1 MRLIMNIDS
10 RNGVHTM
17 AKRNPVEKKIQRKC
31 YVVGLIAFV
40 SALFLAY
47 FLLENIK
54 KNEQA
59 AVTYTAQDTVRR
71 IQSQLDEY
79 VTCSNVLE
87 NVILA
92 GYELN
97 EEGFSTLASMLPNE
111 DGVVKAFEL
120 APKGVVAEI
129 YPMEENAEAIGLDLL
144 TAHERAVDAKLAKE
158 SMEYTIAGPFELR
171 QGGTGALLLNPVY
184 QMNTTEQQEFWGFIV
199 LVIDWDK
206 FVAKMGLDRLS
217 EADYCYRIWKEDSVT
232 GEPNVLV
239 QCPHTFPKDR
249 LTVDCTLPNDR
260 WYFDIIPSDGWIP
273 ISYWISDVV
282 ICYVLSLLIV
292 VLFYL
297 LFMKRYHEQQYAEK
311 LQLSAAEAQEASEA
325 KTRFLFNMSHDIRT
339 PMNAIMGFTELL
351 NRNLDDQEKARGYL
365 RKIQNASS
373 LLLTI
378 INQVLEMARIESG
391 TVTLKLE
398 ATDLS
403 ALFHSVNTVFEADI
417 QKKNIQYSE
426 DAHVPHKFAYCDK
439 TKLEEIY
446 LNIVSNAIK
455 YTPDGHAIRVEIHEL
470 PSEDKK
476 KACYRFTCEDS
487 GIGMS
492 ADYLPHIF
500 DEFSRE
506 HTTTENKVV
515 GTGLG
520 LPIVKSLIEQMGG
533 TIQVESTQGVG
544 TKFTVDLTLTLASR
558 EEVYSSPEALAEAE
572 HAKLRGRRILLAE
585 DNELNAEIAIELL
598 GEKGLL
604 IERAA
609 DGEECCTMLA
619 QAPEGYYDLVLM
631 DIQMPRMNGYEAAA
645 KIRGMADVKKA
656 GIPIIAMTANA
667 FAEDRQAALDAG
679 MNAHVA
685 KPIDMAVLLPTLLR
699 WL

>member
-1 MRLIMNIDS
+1 
-10 RNGVHTM
+10 M

-59 AVTYTAQDTVRR
+59 AVTYTAQNTVRR

-144 TAHERAVDAKLAKE
+144 TAHERAADANLAKE

-171 QGGTGALLLNPVY
+171 QGGTGALLFNPVY

-282 ICYVLSLLIV
+282 ICYVLSLLIA

-297 LFMKRYHEQQYAEK
+297 LSMKRYHEQQYAEK

-325 KTRFLFNMSHDIRT
+325 KTRFLFNMSHDIWT

-351 NRNLDDQEKARGYL
+351 NRNLDDPEKARGYL

-391 TVTLKLE
+391 TATLKLE

-417 QKKNIQYSE
+417 QKKNIQYFE

-500 DEFSRE
+500 EEFSRE

-544 TKFTVDLTLTLASR
+544 TKFTVDLALTLASR
-558 EEVYSSPEALAEAE
+558 EEVYSSPEASAEAE

-585 DNELNAEIAIELL
+585 DNELNAEIAIALL
-598 GEKGLL
+598 GEEGLL

-619 QAPEGYYDLVLM
+619 QAPEGYYDLILM

-645 KIRGMADVKKA
+645 KIRGMADAKKA

-667 FAEDRQAALDAG
+667 FAEDRQAALDTG

-699 WL
+699 CL

>member
-1 MRLIMNIDS
+1 M
-10 RNGVHTM
+10 V
-17 AKRNPVEKKIQRKC
+17 KRNLVEKKIQRKC

-47 FLLENIK
+47 FLLGNIK

-59 AVTYTAQDTVRR
+59 AATYTAQNTVRR
-71 IQSQLDEY
+71 IRSQMDEY
-79 VTCSNVLE
+79 VICSNILE

-92 GYELN
+92 GYELD
-97 EEGFSTLASMLPNE
+97 EDGFSTLASMLPNE

-129 YPMEENAEAIGLDLL
+129 YPMRENTEAIGLDLL
-144 TAHERAVDAKLAKE
+144 ADHERAAEARLAKE
-158 SMEYTIAGPFELR
+158 STEYTIAGPFKLK
-171 QGGTGALLLNPVY
+171 QGGTGALLFNPVY
-184 QMNTTEQQEFWGFIV
+184 QMNAAGQQEFWGFIV

-206 FVAKMGLDRLS
+206 FVENMGLDRLS
-217 EADYCYRIWKEDSVT
+217 DADYCYTIWTEDQRT
-232 GEPNVLV
+232 GEANVLV
-239 QCPHTFPKDR
+239 QCPHTLPKDR
-249 LTVDCTLPNDR
+249 LTVSYTLPNDS
-260 WYFDIIPSDGWIP
+260 WHFDIIPSDGWIP
-273 ISYWISDVV
+273 TSYWMYDVV
-282 ICYVLSLLIV
+282 ICYVLSLLISA
-292 VLFYL
+292 LFYL
-297 LFMKRYHEQQYAEK
+297 FFTKRYHEQQYAEK
-311 LQLSAAEAQEASEA
+311 LQLSAAEAQEASAA

-365 RKIQNASS
+365 QKIQNASS

-391 TVTLKLE
+391 SATLKLE

-455 YTPDGHAIRVEIHEL
+455 YTPDGHTIRVEIHEL
-470 PSEDKK
+470 PSEDEK
-476 KACYRFTCEDS
+476 KACYRFVCEDT

-544 TKFTVDLTLTLASR
+544 TKFTVDLALTLAAR
-558 EEVYSSPEALAEAE
+558 EEVYPSAETLTEAGREIL
-572 HAKLRGRRILLAE
+572 KGRRILLAE
-585 DNELNAEIAIELL
+585 DNELNAEIAMELL
-598 GEKGLL
+598 GEEGLL
-604 IERAA
+604 VEHAE
-609 DGEECCTMLA
+609 DGEKCCTMLA

-631 DIQMPRMNGYEAAA
+631 DIQMPVMNGYEAAA
-645 KIRGMADVKKA
+645 KIRGMADAKKA

-685 KPIDMAVLLPTLLR
+685 KPIDMTVLMPTLLR
-699 WL
+699 YL

>member
-1 MRLIMNIDS
+1 
-10 RNGVHTM
+10 M

-31 YVVGLIAFV
+31 YVVGLIAFM

-71 IQSQLDEY
+71 IRSQLDEY

-111 DGVVKAFEL
+111 DGVVKVFEL

-184 QMNTTEQQEFWGFIV
+184 QMNTAEQREFWGFIV

-282 ICYVLSLLIV
+282 ICYVLSLLIA

-391 TVTLKLE
+391 TMTLKLE

-609 DGEECCTMLA
+609 DGAECYAMLA
-619 QAPEGYYDLVLM
+619 QAPEGYYDLILM
-631 DIQMPRMNGYEAAA
+631 DIQMPGMNGYETAA
-645 KIRGMADVKKA
+645 KIRGMADAKKA

>member
-1 MRLIMNIDS
+1 M
-10 RNGVHTM
+10 V
-17 AKRNPVEKKIQRKC
+17 KRNPVEKKIQRKC
-31 YVVGLIAFV
+31 CVVGLIAFV

-47 FLLENIK
+47 FLLENIR

-59 AVTYTAQDTVRR
+59 AATYTAQNTVRR
-71 IQSQLDEY
+71 IQAQLDEY

-97 EEGFSTLASMLPNE
+97 EEGFSALASMLPNE

-144 TAHERAVDAKLAKE
+144 TAHERAADAKLAKE

-171 QGGTGALLLNPVY
+171 QGGTGALLFNPVY
-184 QMNTTEQQEFWGFIV
+184 QMNAAEQREFWGFIV

-232 GEPNVLV
+232 GEPNELV

-260 WYFDIIPSDGWIP
+260 WYFDIIPSGGWIP
-273 ISYWISDVV
+273 IYYWISDVV
-282 ICYVLSLLIV
+282 ICYVLSLLMAA
-292 VLFYL
+292 LFYL
-297 LFMKRYHEQQYAEK
+297 VFMKRYHEQQYAEK
-311 LQLSAAEAQEASEA
+311 LQLSAVEAQEASEA

-544 TKFTVDLTLTLASR
+544 TKFTVDLTLTLAPR

-585 DNELNAEIAIELL
+585 DNDLNAEIAIALL
-598 GEKGLL
+598 GEEGLL

-619 QAPEGYYDLVLM
+619 QAPEGYYDLILM

>member
-1 MRLIMNIDS
+1 M
-10 RNGVHTM
+10 V
-17 AKRNPVEKKIQRKC
+17 KRNPVEKKIQRKC
-31 YVVGLIAFV
+31 CVVGLIAFV

-47 FLLENIK
+47 FLLENIR

-59 AVTYTAQDTVRR
+59 AATYTAQNTVRR
-71 IQSQLDEY
+71 IQAQLDEY

-97 EEGFSTLASMLPNE
+97 EEGFSALASMLPNE

-144 TAHERAVDAKLAKE
+144 TAHERAADAKLAKE

-171 QGGTGALLLNPVY
+171 QGGTGALLFNPVY
-184 QMNTTEQQEFWGFIV
+184 QMNAAEQREFWGFIV

-232 GEPNVLV
+232 GEPNELV

-260 WYFDIIPSDGWIP
+260 WYFDIIPSGGWIP
-273 ISYWISDVV
+273 IYYWISDVV
-282 ICYVLSLLIV
+282 ICYVLSLLIAA
-292 VLFYL
+292 LFYL
-297 LFMKRYHEQQYAEK
+297 VFMKRYHEQQYAEK
-311 LQLSAAEAQEASEA
+311 LQLSAVEAQEASEA

-544 TKFTVDLTLTLASR
+544 TKFTVDLTLTLAPR

-585 DNELNAEIAIELL
+585 DNDLNAEIAIALL
-598 GEKGLL
+598 GEEGLL

-619 QAPEGYYDLVLM
+619 QAPEGYYDLILM

>member
-1 MRLIMNIDS
+1 
-10 RNGVHTM
+10 M
-17 AKRNPVEKKIQRKC
+17 AKRNPVEKKIRRKC

-120 APKGVVAEI
+120 APKGVVTEI

-184 QMNTTEQQEFWGFIV
+184 QMNTAEQREFWGFIV

-282 ICYVLSLLIV
+282 ICYVLSLLIA

-585 DNELNAEIAIELL
+585 DNDLNAEIAIELL

-645 KIRGMADVKKA
+645 KIRGMADAKKA

-667 FAEDRQAALDAG
+667 FAEDRQAALDTG

-699 WL
+699 CL

>member
-1 MRLIMNIDS
+1 M
-10 RNGVHTM
+10 V
-17 AKRNPVEKKIQRKC
+17 KRNPVEKKIQKKC

-47 FLLENIK
+47 FLLGNIK

-59 AVTYTAQDTVRR
+59 AATYTAQNTVRR
-71 IQSQLDEY
+71 IRSQLDEY
-79 VTCSNVLE
+79 VICSNILE

-92 GYELN
+92 GYELD
-97 EEGFSTLASMLPNE
+97 EDGFSTLASMLPNE
-111 DGVVKAFEL
+111 KGVVKAFEL

-129 YPMEENAEAIGLDLL
+129 YPMKENTEAIGLDLL
-144 TAHERAVDAKLAKE
+144 TDHERAADAKMAKD
-158 SMEYTIAGPFELR
+158 SKEYTLAGPFELK
-171 QGGTGALLLNPVY
+171 QGGKGALLFNPVY
-184 QMNTTEQQEFWGFIV
+184 QMNAAGQQEFWGFVV

-217 EADYCYRIWKEDSVT
+217 EADYCYRIWKEDGVT

-239 QCPHTFPKDR
+239 QCPHPLPKDR
-249 LTVDCTLPNDR
+249 LTVSYTLPNDS
-260 WYFDIIPSDGWIP
+260 WHFDIIPSNGWIP
-273 ISYWISDVV
+273 MSYWIYDVV
-282 ICYVLSLLIV
+282 ICYVLSLLISA
-292 VLFYL
+292 LFYL
-297 LFMKRYHEQQYAEK
+297 FFVKRYHEQQYAEK
-311 LQLSAAEAQEASEA
+311 LQLSAAEAQEASAA

-365 RKIQNASS
+365 QKIQNASS

-391 TVTLKLE
+391 SATLKLE

-470 PSEDKK
+470 PSEDEK
-476 KACYRFTCEDS
+476 KACYRFTCEDT

-492 ADYLPHIF
+492 VEYLPHIF

-533 TIQVESTQGVG
+533 TIRVESTQGVG
-544 TKFTVDLTLTLASR
+544 TKFTVDLALTLAAR
-558 EEVYSSPEALAEAE
+558 EEEYPAAETLAEAGRE
-572 HAKLRGRRILLAE
+572 ILKGRRILLAE
-585 DNELNAEIAIELL
+585 DNELNAEIAMELL
-598 GEKGLL
+598 GEEGLL
-604 IERAA
+604 VEHAE
-609 DGEECCTMLA
+609 DGEKCCTMLA

-631 DIQMPRMNGYEAAA
+631 DIQMPVMNGYEAAA
-645 KIRGMADVKKA
+645 KIRGMADAKKA

-667 FAEDRQAALDAG
+667 FAEDRQTALDAG

-685 KPIDMAVLLPTLLR
+685 KPIDMTVLMPTILR
-699 WL
+699 YL

>member
-1 MRLIMNIDS
+1 
-10 RNGVHTM
+10 M

-59 AVTYTAQDTVRR
+59 AVTYTAQNTVRR

-282 ICYVLSLLIV
+282 ICYVLSLLIA

-311 LQLSAAEAQEASEA
+311 LQLSAAESQEASEA

-585 DNELNAEIAIELL
+585 DNDLNAEIAIELL

-619 QAPEGYYDLVLM
+619 QAPEGYYDLILM

-645 KIRGMADVKKA
+645 KIRGMADAKKA

-667 FAEDRQAALDAG
+667 FAEDRQAALDTG

-699 WL
+699 CL

>member
-1 MRLIMNIDS
+1 
-10 RNGVHTM
+10 
-17 AKRNPVEKKIQRKC
+17 
-31 YVVGLIAFV
+31 
-40 SALFLAY
+40 
-47 FLLENIK
+47 
-54 KNEQA
+54 
-59 AVTYTAQDTVRR
+59 
-71 IQSQLDEY
+71 
-79 VTCSNVLE
+79 
-87 NVILA
+87 
-92 GYELN
+92 
-97 EEGFSTLASMLPNE
+97 
-111 DGVVKAFEL
+111 
-120 APKGVVAEI
+120 
-129 YPMEENAEAIGLDLL
+129 MEENAEAIGLDLL

-171 QGGTGALLLNPVY
+171 QGGIGALLFNPVY
-184 QMNTTEQQEFWGFIV
+184 QMNTAEQREFWGFIV
-199 LVIDWDK
+199 LDIDWDK

-239 QCPHTFPKDR
+239 QCPHSFPKDR
-249 LTVDCTLPNDR
+249 LTVDCTLPNDS

-282 ICYVLSLLIV
+282 ICYVLSLLIAA
-292 VLFYL
+292 LFYL
-297 LFMKRYHEQQYAEK
+297 FFMKRYHEQQYAEK

-398 ATDLS
+398 AADLS

-492 ADYLPHIF
+492 VDYLPHIF

-558 EEVYSSPEALAEAE
+558 EEVYSSPETSAEAE

-598 GEKGLL
+598 GEEGLL

-619 QAPEGYYDLVLM
+619 QAPEGYYDLILM
-631 DIQMPRMNGYEAAA
+631 DIQMPGMNGYEAAA

>member
-1 MRLIMNIDS
+1 M
-10 RNGVHTM
+10 V
-17 AKRNPVEKKIQRKC
+17 KRNPVEKKIQRKC
-31 YVVGLIAFV
+31 CVVGLIAFV

-47 FLLENIK
+47 FLLENIR

-59 AVTYTAQDTVRR
+59 AATYTAQNTVRR
-71 IQSQLDEY
+71 IQAQLDEY

-97 EEGFSTLASMLPNE
+97 EEGFSALASMLPNE

-144 TAHERAVDAKLAKE
+144 TAHERAADAKLAKE

-171 QGGTGALLLNPVY
+171 QGGTGALLFNPVY
-184 QMNTTEQQEFWGFIV
+184 QMNAAEQREFWGFIV

-232 GEPNVLV
+232 GEPNELV
-239 QCPHTFPKDR
+239 QCPHTFPKDQ
-249 LTVDCTLPNDR
+249 LTVECTLPNDR
-260 WYFDIIPSDGWIP
+260 WYFDIIPSGGWIP

-282 ICYVLSLLIV
+282 ICYVLSLLIAA
-292 VLFYL
+292 LFYL
-297 LFMKRYHEQQYAEK
+297 FFMKRYHEQQYAEK
-311 LQLSAAEAQEASEA
+311 LQLSAVEAQEASEA

-351 NRNLDDQEKARGYL
+351 NLNLDDQEKARGYL

-417 QKKNIQYSE
+417 QKKNIQYSK

-544 TKFTVDLTLTLASR
+544 TKFTVDLTLMLAPR

-585 DNELNAEIAIELL
+585 DNDLNAEIAIALL
-598 GEKGLL
+598 GEEGLL

-619 QAPEGYYDLVLM
+619 QAPEGYYDLILM

>member
-1 MRLIMNIDS
+1 
-10 RNGVHTM
+10 M

-59 AVTYTAQDTVRR
+59 AATYTAQNTVRR

-97 EEGFSTLASMLPNE
+97 EEGFSALASMLPNE
-111 DGVVKAFEL
+111 EGVVKAFEL

-282 ICYVLSLLIV
+282 ICYVLSLLIA

-403 ALFHSVNTVFEADI
+403 TLFHSVNTVFEADI

-585 DNELNAEIAIELL
+585 DNDLNAEIAIELL

>member
-1 MRLIMNIDS
+1 
-10 RNGVHTM
+10 M
-17 AKRNPVEKKIQRKC
+17 AKRNPVEKKIRRKC

-282 ICYVLSLLIV
+282 ICYVLSLLIA

-585 DNELNAEIAIELL
+585 DNDLNAEIAIELL

-619 QAPEGYYDLVLM
+619 QAPEGYYDLILM

-699 WL
+699 CL

>member
-47 FLLENIK
+47 FLLENIR

-59 AVTYTAQDTVRR
+59 AATYTAQNTVRR

-144 TAHERAVDAKLAKE
+144 TAHERAVDAKLAKD

-171 QGGTGALLLNPVY
+171 QGGTGALLFNPVY
-184 QMNTTEQQEFWGFIV
+184 QMNTMEQQEFWGFIV

-260 WYFDIIPSDGWIP
+260 WYFDIIPSNGWIP

-282 ICYVLSLLIV
+282 ICYALSLLIA

-351 NRNLDDQEKARGYL
+351 NRNLDDHEKARGYL
-365 RKIQNASS
+365 RKIQNASN

-398 ATDLS
+398 AADLS

-558 EEVYSSPEALAEAE
+558 EEVYSSPEASAEAE

-609 DGEECCTMLA
+609 DGEECCTMLS
-619 QAPEGYYDLVLM
+619 QAPEGYYDLILM

-645 KIRGMADVKKA
+645 KIRGMADAKKA

-685 KPIDMAVLLPTLLR
+685 KPIDMAVLLPTLLHC
-699 WL
+699 L

>member
-1 MRLIMNIDS
+1 M
-10 RNGVHTM
+10 V
-17 AKRNPVEKKIQRKC
+17 KRNPVEKKIQRKC
-31 YVVGLIAFV
+31 CVVGLIAFV

-47 FLLENIK
+47 FLLDNIR

-59 AVTYTAQDTVRR
+59 AATYTAQNTVRR
-71 IQSQLDEY
+71 IQAQLDEY

-97 EEGFSTLASMLPNE
+97 EEGFSALASMLPNE

-144 TAHERAVDAKLAKE
+144 TAHERAADAKLAKE

-171 QGGTGALLLNPVY
+171 QGGTGALLFNPVY
-184 QMNTTEQQEFWGFIV
+184 QMNAAEQREFWGFIV

-206 FVAKMGLDRLS
+206 FVVKMGLDRLS

-232 GEPNVLV
+232 GEPNELV

-260 WYFDIIPSDGWIP
+260 WYFDIIPSGGWIP

-282 ICYVLSLLIV
+282 ICYVLSLLIAA
-292 VLFYL
+292 LFYL
-297 LFMKRYHEQQYAEK
+297 FFMKRYHEQQYAEK
-311 LQLSAAEAQEASEA
+311 LQLSAVEAQEASEA

-544 TKFTVDLTLTLASR
+544 TKFTVDLTLMLAPR

-585 DNELNAEIAIELL
+585 DNDLNAEIAIALL
-598 GEKGLL
+598 GEEGLL

-619 QAPEGYYDLVLM
+619 QAPEGYYDLILM

>member
-1 MRLIMNIDS
+1 
-10 RNGVHTM
+10 M

-47 FLLENIK
+47 FLLENIR

-59 AVTYTAQDTVRR
+59 AATYTAQNTVRR

-144 TAHERAVDAKLAKE
+144 TAHERAVDAKLAKD

-171 QGGTGALLLNPVY
+171 QGGTGALLFNPVY
-184 QMNTTEQQEFWGFIV
+184 QMNTMEQQEFWGFIV

-260 WYFDIIPSDGWIP
+260 WYFDIIPSNGWIP

-282 ICYVLSLLIV
+282 ICYALSLLIA

-339 PMNAIMGFTELL
+339 PMNAIMGLTELL
-351 NRNLDDQEKARGYL
+351 NRNLDDHEKARGYL
-365 RKIQNASS
+365 RKIQNASN

-398 ATDLS
+398 AADLS

-572 HAKLRGRRILLAE
+572 HAKLIGRRILLAE
-585 DNELNAEIAIELL
+585 DNDLNAEIAIELL

-619 QAPEGYYDLVLM
+619 QAPEGYYDLILM

>member
-1 MRLIMNIDS
+1 
-10 RNGVHTM
+10 M

-31 YVVGLIAFV
+31 YVVGLITFV

-47 FLLENIK
+47 FLLENIR

-59 AVTYTAQDTVRR
+59 AATYTAQNTVRR

-144 TAHERAVDAKLAKE
+144 MAHERAADAKLAKE

-171 QGGTGALLLNPVY
+171 QGGAGALLFNPVY
-184 QMNTTEQQEFWGFIV
+184 QMNTAEQREFWGFIV

-217 EADYCYRIWKEDSVT
+217 EADYCYRIWTEDSVT

-239 QCPHTFPKDR
+239 QCPPTLPKDR

-282 ICYVLSLLIV
+282 ICYVLSLLIAA
-292 VLFYL
+292 LFYL
-297 LFMKRYHEQQYAEK
+297 FFMKRYHEQQYAEK

-403 ALFHSVNTVFEADI
+403 ELFHSVNTVFEADI

-544 TKFTVDLTLTLASR
+544 TKFTVDLTLTLAPR
-558 EEVYSSPEALAEAE
+558 EEVYSSPEASAEAE

-585 DNELNAEIAIELL
+585 DNDLNAEIAIALL

-699 WL
+699 CL

>member
-1 MRLIMNIDS
+1 M
-10 RNGVHTM
+10 V
-17 AKRNPVEKKIQRKC
+17 KRNPVEKKIQRKC

-54 KNEQA
+54 KNEQNA
-59 AVTYTAQDTVRR
+59 ATYTAQNTVRR
-71 IQSQLDEY
+71 IRSQMDQY

-92 GYELN
+92 GYELD
-97 EEGFSTLASMLPNE
+97 EDGFSALASMLPNK

-129 YPMEENAEAIGLDLL
+129 YPMKENAEAIGLDLL
-144 TAHERAVDAKLAKE
+144 TEHERAADAKLAKD
-158 SMEYTIAGPFELR
+158 SKEYTLAGPFTLK
-171 QGGTGALLLNPVY
+171 QGGTGALLFNPVY
-184 QMNTTEQQEFWGFIV
+184 QVNTAGQQTFWGFIV

-206 FVAKMGLDRLS
+206 FVANMGLDRLS
-217 EADYCYRIWKEDSVT
+217 DADYCYTIWTEDQQT

-239 QCPHTFPKDR
+239 QCPHTLPKDR
-249 LTVDCTLPNDR
+249 LTVSYTLPNDS
-260 WYFDIIPSDGWIP
+260 WHFDIIPSDGWIP
-273 ISYWISDVV
+273 MSYWIYDVV
-282 ICYVLSLLIV
+282 ICYILSLLISA
-292 VLFYL
+292 LFYL
-297 LFMKRYHEQQYAEK
+297 FFMKRYHEQQYAEK
-311 LQLSAAEAQEASEA
+311 LQLSAAQAQEASEA

-365 RKIQNASS
+365 QKIQNASS

-391 TVTLKLE
+391 SATLKLE

-417 QKKNIQYSE
+417 QKKKIQYSE

-470 PSEDKK
+470 PSEDEK
-476 KACYRFTCEDS
+476 KACYRFVCEDT

-533 TIQVESTQGVG
+533 TIRVESTQGVG
-544 TKFTVDLTLTLASR
+544 TKFTVDLTLTLATR
-558 EEVYSSPEALAEAE
+558 EEVYPSAETLAEAGHE
-572 HAKLRGRRILLAE
+572 ILKGRRILLAE
-585 DNELNAEIAIELL
+585 DNELNAEIAMELL
-598 GEKGLL
+598 GEEGLL
-604 IERAA
+604 IEHAE
-609 DGEECCTMLA
+609 DGEKCCEMLA

-631 DIQMPRMNGYEAAA
+631 DIQMPVMNGYEAAA
-645 KIRGMADVKKA
+645 KIRGMADAKKA

-667 FAEDRQAALDAG
+667 FAEDRQTALDAG

-685 KPIDMAVLLPTLLR
+685 KPIDMTVLMPTLLR
-699 WL
+699 YL

>member
-1 MRLIMNIDS
+1 
-10 RNGVHTM
+10 M

-59 AVTYTAQDTVRR
+59 AVTYTAQNTVRR

-144 TAHERAVDAKLAKE
+144 TAHERAADAKVAKE

-184 QMNTTEQQEFWGFIV
+184 QMNTAEQREFWGFIV

-273 ISYWISDVV
+273 ISYWISDVM
-282 ICYVLSLLIV
+282 ICYVLSLLIA

-558 EEVYSSPEALAEAE
+558 EEVYSSPEASAEAE

-585 DNELNAEIAIELL
+585 DNDLNAEIAIELL

-619 QAPEGYYDLVLM
+619 QAPEGYYDLILM

>member
-1 MRLIMNIDS
+1 
-10 RNGVHTM
+10 M

-54 KNEQA
+54 KNEQSA
-59 AVTYTAQDTVRR
+59 ATYTAQNTVRR

-144 TAHERAVDAKLAKE
+144 TAHERAADAKLAKE

-171 QGGTGALLLNPVY
+171 QGGTGALLFNPVY
-184 QMNTTEQQEFWGFIV
+184 QMNTAEQREFWGFIV

-282 ICYVLSLLIV
+282 ICYVLSLLIAA
-292 VLFYL
+292 LFYL
-297 LFMKRYHEQQYAEK
+297 FFMKRYHEQQYAEK

-403 ALFHSVNTVFEADI
+403 TLFHSVNTVFEADI

-544 TKFTVDLTLTLASR
+544 TKFTVDLTLTFAPR
-558 EEVYSSPEALAEAE
+558 EEVYSSPEASAEAE

-585 DNELNAEIAIELL
+585 DNDLNAEIAIELL
-598 GEKGLL
+598 GEKGFL

-619 QAPEGYYDLVLM
+619 QAPEGYYDLILM
-631 DIQMPRMNGYEAAA
+631 DIQMPGMNGYEAAA
-645 KIRGMADVKKA
+645 KIRGMADAKKA

-667 FAEDRQAALDAG
+667 FTEDRQAALDAG

>member
-1 MRLIMNIDS
+1 
-10 RNGVHTM
+10 M

-47 FLLENIK
+47 FLLGNIK

-59 AVTYTAQDTVRR
+59 AATYTAQNTVRR
-71 IQSQLDEY
+71 IRSQLDEY
-79 VTCSNVLE
+79 VICSNILE

-92 GYELN
+92 GYELD
-97 EEGFSTLASMLPNE
+97 EDGFSTLASMLPNE
-111 DGVVKAFEL
+111 KGVVKAFEL

-129 YPMEENAEAIGLDLL
+129 YPMKENTEAIGLDLL
-144 TAHERAVDAKLAKE
+144 TDHERAADAKMAKD
-158 SMEYTIAGPFELR
+158 SKEYTLAGPFELK
-171 QGGTGALLLNPVY
+171 QGGKGALLFNPVY
-184 QMNTTEQQEFWGFIV
+184 QMNAAGQQEFWGFVV

-217 EADYCYRIWKEDSVT
+217 EADYCYRIWKEDGVT

-239 QCPHTFPKDR
+239 QCPHPLPKDR
-249 LTVDCTLPNDR
+249 LTVSYTLPNDS
-260 WYFDIIPSDGWIP
+260 WHFDIIPSNGWIP
-273 ISYWISDVV
+273 MSYWIYDVV
-282 ICYVLSLLIV
+282 ICYVLSLLISA
-292 VLFYL
+292 LFYL
-297 LFMKRYHEQQYAEK
+297 FFVKRYHEQQYAEK
-311 LQLSAAEAQEASEA
+311 LQLSAAEAQEASAA

-365 RKIQNASS
+365 QKIQNASS

-391 TVTLKLE
+391 SATLKLE

-470 PSEDKK
+470 PSEDEK
-476 KACYRFTCEDS
+476 KACYRFTCEDTGLGRS
-487 GIGMS
+487 VE
-492 ADYLPHIF
+492 YLPHIF

-533 TIQVESTQGVG
+533 TIRVESTQGVG
-544 TKFTVDLTLTLASR
+544 TKFTVDLALTLAAR
-558 EEVYSSPEALAEAE
+558 EEVYPSAETLAEAGRE
-572 HAKLRGRRILLAE
+572 ILKGRRILLAE
-585 DNELNAEIAIELL
+585 DNELNAEIAMELL
-598 GEKGLL
+598 GEEGLL
-604 IERAA
+604 VEHAE
-609 DGEECCTMLA
+609 DGEKCCTMLA

-631 DIQMPRMNGYEAAA
+631 DIQMPVMNGYEAAA
-645 KIRGMADVKKA
+645 KIRGMADAKKA

-667 FAEDRQAALDAG
+667 FAEDRQTALDAG

-685 KPIDMAVLLPTLLR
+685 KPIDMTVLMPTILR
-699 WL
+699 YL

>member
-1 MRLIMNIDS
+1 
-10 RNGVHTM
+10 M

-282 ICYVLSLLIV
+282 ICYVLSLLIA

-585 DNELNAEIAIELL
+585 DNDLNAEIAIELL

>member
-59 AVTYTAQDTVRR
+59 AATYTAQNTVRR

-97 EEGFSTLASMLPNE
+97 EEGFSALASMLPNE
-111 DGVVKAFEL
+111 EGVVKAFEL

-144 TAHERAVDAKLAKE
+144 TAHKRAADAKLAKE

-171 QGGTGALLLNPVY
+171 QGGTGALLFNPVY
-184 QMNTTEQQEFWGFIV
+184 QMNTAEQREFWGFIV

-239 QCPHTFPKDR
+239 QCPHSFPKDR

-282 ICYVLSLLIV
+282 ICYVLSLLIAA
-292 VLFYL
+292 LFYL
-297 LFMKRYHEQQYAEK
+297 FFMKRYHEQQYAEK

-391 TVTLKLE
+391 AVTLKLE
-398 ATDLS
+398 AADLS

-470 PSEDKK
+470 PFEDKK

-558 EEVYSSPEALAEAE
+558 EEVYSSSEASAETE

-598 GEKGLL
+598 GEEGFL

-619 QAPEGYYDLVLM
+619 QAPEGYYDLILM

>member
-1 MRLIMNIDS
+1 M
-10 RNGVHTM
+10 V
-17 AKRNPVEKKIQRKC
+17 KRNPVEKKIQRKC
-31 YVVGLIAFV
+31 CVVGLIAFV

-47 FLLENIK
+47 FLLENIR

-59 AVTYTAQDTVRR
+59 AATYTAQNTVRR
-71 IQSQLDEY
+71 IQAQLDEY

-97 EEGFSTLASMLPNE
+97 EEGFSALASMLPNE

-144 TAHERAVDAKLAKE
+144 TAHERAADAKLAKE

-171 QGGTGALLLNPVY
+171 QGGTGALLFNPVY
-184 QMNTTEQQEFWGFIV
+184 QMNAAEQREFWGFIV

-232 GEPNVLV
+232 GEPNELV

-260 WYFDIIPSDGWIP
+260 WYFDIIPSGGWIP

-282 ICYVLSLLIV
+282 ICYVLSLLIAA
-292 VLFYL
+292 LFYL
-297 LFMKRYHEQQYAEK
+297 FFMKRYHEQQYAEK
-311 LQLSAAEAQEASEA
+311 LQLSAVEAQEASEA

-585 DNELNAEIAIELL
+585 DNDLNAEIAIALL
-598 GEKGLL
+598 GEEGLL

-645 KIRGMADVKKA
+645 KIRGMTDVKKA

>member
-47 FLLENIK
+47 FLLENIR

-59 AVTYTAQDTVRR
+59 AATYTAQNTVRR

-120 APKGVVAEI
+120 APKGVIAEI

-144 TAHERAVDAKLAKE
+144 TAHERAVDAKLAKD

-171 QGGTGALLLNPVY
+171 QGGTGALLFNPVY
-184 QMNTTEQQEFWGFIV
+184 QMNTMEQQEFWGFIV

-260 WYFDIIPSDGWIP
+260 WYFDIIPSNGWIP

-282 ICYVLSLLIV
+282 ICYALSLLIA

-325 KTRFLFNMSHDIRT
+325 KTRFLFNMSHDIWT

-351 NRNLDDQEKARGYL
+351 NRNLDDHEKARGYL
-365 RKIQNASS
+365 RKIQNASN

-398 ATDLS
+398 AADLS

-572 HAKLRGRRILLAE
+572 HAKLIGRRILLAE
-585 DNELNAEIAIELL
+585 DNDLNAEIAIELL

-619 QAPEGYYDLVLM
+619 QAPEGYYDLILM

>member
-1 MRLIMNIDS
+1 
-10 RNGVHTM
+10 M

-59 AVTYTAQDTVRR
+59 AATYTAQNTVRR

-97 EEGFSTLASMLPNE
+97 EEGFSALASMLPNE
-111 DGVVKAFEL
+111 EGVVKAFEL

-144 TAHERAVDAKLAKE
+144 TAHERAADAKLAKE

-171 QGGTGALLLNPVY
+171 QGGTGALLFNPVY
-184 QMNTTEQQEFWGFIV
+184 QMNTAEQREFWGFIV

-260 WYFDIIPSDGWIP
+260 WYFDIIPSGGWIP

-282 ICYVLSLLIV
+282 ICYVLSLLIAA
-292 VLFYL
+292 LFYL
-297 LFMKRYHEQQYAEK
+297 FFMKRYHEQQYAEK

-558 EEVYSSPEALAEAE
+558 EEVYSSPEASAEAE

-585 DNELNAEIAIELL
+585 DNDLNAEIAIELL

-645 KIRGMADVKKA
+645 KIRGMTDVKKA

>member
-1 MRLIMNIDS
+1 
-10 RNGVHTM
+10 M

-47 FLLENIK
+47 FLLENIR

-59 AVTYTAQDTVRR
+59 AATYTAQNTVRR

-171 QGGTGALLLNPVY
+171 QGGAGALLFNPVY
-184 QMNTTEQQEFWGFIV
+184 QMNTAEQREFWGFIV

-282 ICYVLSLLIV
+282 ICYALSLLIAA
-292 VLFYL
+292 LFYL
-297 LFMKRYHEQQYAEK
+297 FFMKRYHEQQYAEK

-339 PMNAIMGFTELL
+339 PMNAIMGFAELL

-403 ALFHSVNTVFEADI
+403 TLFHSVNTVFEADI

-558 EEVYSSPEALAEAE
+558 EEVYSSPEASAEAE

-585 DNELNAEIAIELL
+585 DNDLNAEIAIELL

>member
-1 MRLIMNIDS
+1 M
-10 RNGVHTM
+10 V
-17 AKRNPVEKKIQRKC
+17 KRNPVEKKIQRKC
-31 YVVGLIAFV
+31 CVVGLIAFV

-47 FLLENIK
+47 FLLENIR

-59 AVTYTAQDTVRR
+59 AATYTAQNTVRR
-71 IQSQLDEY
+71 IQAQLDEY

-97 EEGFSTLASMLPNE
+97 EEGFSALASMLPNE

-144 TAHERAVDAKLAKE
+144 TAHERAADAKLAKE

-171 QGGTGALLLNPVY
+171 QGGTGALLFNPVY
-184 QMNTTEQQEFWGFIV
+184 QMNAAEQREFWGFIV

-232 GEPNVLV
+232 GEPNELV

-260 WYFDIIPSDGWIP
+260 WYFDIIPSGGWIP
-273 ISYWISDVV
+273 IYYWISDVV
-282 ICYVLSLLIV
+282 ICYVLSLLIAA
-292 VLFYL
+292 LFYL
-297 LFMKRYHEQQYAEK
+297 FFMKRYHEQQYAEK
-311 LQLSAAEAQEASEA
+311 LQLSAVEAQEASEA

-426 DAHVPHKFAYCDK
+426 DAHVPHQFAYCDK

-544 TKFTVDLTLTLASR
+544 TKFTVDLALTLASR
-558 EEVYSSPEALAEAE
+558 EEVYSSPEASAEAE

-585 DNELNAEIAIELL
+585 DNDLNAEIAIALL
-598 GEKGLL
+598 GEEGLL

-699 WL
+699 CL

>member
-1 MRLIMNIDS
+1 
-10 RNGVHTM
+10 M

-47 FLLENIK
+47 FLLENIR

-59 AVTYTAQDTVRR
+59 AATYTAQNTVRR

-144 TAHERAVDAKLAKE
+144 TAHERAVDAKLAKD

-171 QGGTGALLLNPVY
+171 QGGTGALLFNPVY
-184 QMNTTEQQEFWGFIV
+184 QMNTMEQQEFWGFIV

-260 WYFDIIPSDGWIP
+260 WYFDIIPSNGWIP

-282 ICYVLSLLIV
+282 ICYALSLLIA

-351 NRNLDDQEKARGYL
+351 NRNLDDHEKARGYL
-365 RKIQNASS
+365 RKIQNASN

-398 ATDLS
+398 AADLS

-572 HAKLRGRRILLAE
+572 HAKLIGRRILLAE
-585 DNELNAEIAIELL
+585 DNDLNAEIAIELL

-619 QAPEGYYDLVLM
+619 QAPEGYYDLILM

>member
-1 MRLIMNIDS
+1 
-10 RNGVHTM
+10 M

-97 EEGFSTLASMLPNE
+97 EEGFSALASMLPNE
-111 DGVVKAFEL
+111 EGVVKAFEL

-171 QGGTGALLLNPVY
+171 QGGTGALLFNPVY
-184 QMNTTEQQEFWGFIV
+184 QMNTAEQREFWGFIV

-260 WYFDIIPSDGWIP
+260 WYFDIIPSGGWIP

-282 ICYVLSLLIV
+282 ICYVLSLLIA

-403 ALFHSVNTVFEADI
+403 TLFHSVNTVFEADI

-558 EEVYSSPEALAEAE
+558 EEVYSSPEASAEAE

-585 DNELNAEIAIELL
+585 DNDLNAEIAIELL

>member
-1 MRLIMNIDS
+1 
-10 RNGVHTM
+10 M

-59 AVTYTAQDTVRR
+59 AATYTAQNTVRR

-97 EEGFSTLASMLPNE
+97 EEGFSALASMLPNE
-111 DGVVKAFEL
+111 EGVVKAFEL

-144 TAHERAVDAKLAKE
+144 TAHKRAADAKLAKE

-171 QGGTGALLLNPVY
+171 QGGTGALLFNPVY
-184 QMNTTEQQEFWGFIV
+184 QMNTAEQREFWGFIV

-282 ICYVLSLLIV
+282 ICYALSLLIAA
-292 VLFYL
+292 LFYL
-297 LFMKRYHEQQYAEK
+297 FFMKRYHEQQYAEK

-398 ATDLS
+398 AADLS

-544 TKFTVDLTLTLASR
+544 TKFTVDLTLTLAPR
-558 EEVYSSPEALAEAE
+558 EEVYSSPEASAEAE

-585 DNELNAEIAIELL
+585 DNDLNAEIAIELL

>member
-1 MRLIMNIDS
+1 M
-10 RNGVHTM
+10 V
-17 AKRNPVEKKIQRKC
+17 KRNPVEKKIQKKC

-47 FLLENIK
+47 FLLGNIK

-59 AVTYTAQDTVRR
+59 AATYTAQNTVRR
-71 IQSQLDEY
+71 IRSQMDEY
-79 VTCSNVLE
+79 VICSNILK

-92 GYELN
+92 GYELD
-97 EEGFSTLASMLPNE
+97 EDGFSTLASMLPNE
-111 DGVVKAFEL
+111 DGVMKAFEL
-120 APKGVVAEI
+120 APKGVIAEI
-129 YPMEENAEAIGLDLL
+129 YPMQENAEAIGLDLL
-144 TAHERAVDAKLAKE
+144 SDHERAAEAKLAKD
-158 SMEYTIAGPFELR
+158 STEYTIAGPFELK
-171 QGGTGALLLNPVY
+171 QGGKGALLFNPVY
-184 QMNTTEQQEFWGFIV
+184 RTNDAGEQGFWGFVV
-199 LVIDWDK
+199 LVIDWDR
-206 FVAKMGLDRLS
+206 FVANMGLDRLS
-217 EADYCYRIWKEDSVT
+217 EADYCYTIWTEDLRT

-239 QCPHTFPKDR
+239 QCPHTLPKDR
-249 LTVDCTLPNDR
+249 LTVSCTLPNDS
-260 WYFDIIPSDGWIP
+260 WHFDIIPSDGWIP
-273 ISYWISDVV
+273 MSYWIYDVV
-282 ICYVLSLLIV
+282 ICYVLSLLISM
-292 VLFYL
+292 LFYL
-297 LFMKRYHEQQYAEK
+297 FFVKRYHEQQYAEK

-365 RKIQNASS
+365 QKIQNASS

-391 TVTLKLE
+391 SATLKLE

-417 QKKNIQYSE
+417 QKKKIQYSE

-455 YTPDGHAIRVEIHEL
+455 YTPAGHAILVEIHEL
-470 PSEDKK
+470 PSEDEK
-476 KACYRFTCEDS
+476 KACYRFTCEDT

-544 TKFTVDLTLTLASR
+544 TKFTVDLPLTLAAR
-558 EEVYSSPEALAEAE
+558 EEVYPSAETLAEADRE
-572 HAKLRGRRILLAE
+572 ILKGRRILLAE
-585 DNELNAEIAIELL
+585 DNELNAEIAMELL
-598 GEKGLL
+598 GEEGLL
-604 IERAA
+604 IEHAE
-609 DGEECCTMLA
+609 DGEKCCTMLA

-631 DIQMPRMNGYEAAA
+631 DIQMPVMNGYEAAA
-645 KIRGMADVKKA
+645 KIRGMADAKKA

-667 FAEDRQAALDAG
+667 FAEDRQTALDAG

-685 KPIDMAVLLPTLLR
+685 KPIDMTVLMPTLLR
-699 WL
+699 YL

>member
-1 MRLIMNIDS
+1 
-10 RNGVHTM
+10 M

-47 FLLENIK
+47 FLLENIR

-59 AVTYTAQDTVRR
+59 AATYTAQNTVRR

-144 TAHERAVDAKLAKE
+144 TAHERAADAKLAKE

-171 QGGTGALLLNPVY
+171 QGGTGALLFNPVY
-184 QMNTTEQQEFWGFIV
+184 QMNTAEQREFWGFIV

-282 ICYVLSLLIV
+282 ICYALSLLIA

-492 ADYLPHIF
+492 ADYLPYIF

-520 LPIVKSLIEQMGG
+520 LPIVKSLIELMGG

-544 TKFTVDLTLTLASR
+544 TKFTVDLALTLASR
-558 EEVYSSPEALAEAE
+558 EEVYPTPEALAEAE

-585 DNELNAEIAIELL
+585 DNDLNAEIAIELL
-598 GEKGLL
+598 GEKGIL

-699 WL
+699 CL

>member
-1 MRLIMNIDS
+1 M
-10 RNGVHTM
+10 V
-17 AKRNPVEKKIQRKC
+17 KRNPVEKKIQRKC

-40 SALFLAY
+40 IALFLAY

-59 AVTYTAQDTVRR
+59 AATYTAQNTVRR
-71 IQSQLDEY
+71 IRSQMDEY

-97 EEGFSTLASMLPNE
+97 EDGFSTLASMLPNE

-129 YPMEENAEAIGLDLL
+129 YPMQENAEAIGLDLL
-144 TAHERAVDAKLAKE
+144 ADHERAAEARLAKE
-158 SMEYTIAGPFELR
+158 STEYTIAGPFKLK
-171 QGGTGALLLNPVY
+171 QGGTGALLFNPVY
-184 QMNTTEQQEFWGFIV
+184 QMNAAGQQEFWGFIV

-206 FVAKMGLDRLS
+206 FVANMGLDRLS
-217 EADYCYRIWKEDSVT
+217 EADYCYTIWTEDQRT
-232 GEPNVLV
+232 GEANVLV
-239 QCPHTFPKDR
+239 QCPHTLPKDR
-249 LTVDCTLPNDR
+249 LTVSYTLPNDS
-260 WYFDIIPSDGWIP
+260 WHFDIIPSDGWIP
-273 ISYWISDVV
+273 TSYWMYDVV
-282 ICYVLSLLIV
+282 ICYVLSLLISA
-292 VLFYL
+292 LFYL
-297 LFMKRYHEQQYAEK
+297 FFTKRYHEQQYAEK
-311 LQLSAAEAQEASEA
+311 LQLSAAEAQEASAA

-365 RKIQNASS
+365 QKIQNASS

-391 TVTLKLE
+391 SATLKLE

-470 PSEDKK
+470 PSEDEK
-476 KACYRFTCEDS
+476 KACYRFTCEDT

-544 TKFTVDLTLTLASR
+544 TKFTVDLALTLAVR
-558 EEVYSSPEALAEAE
+558 EEVYPSAETLAEAGRE
-572 HAKLRGRRILLAE
+572 ILKGRRILLAE
-585 DNELNAEIAIELL
+585 DNELNAEIAMELL
-598 GEKGLL
+598 GEEGLL
-604 IERAA
+604 IERAE
-609 DGEECCTMLA
+609 DGEKCCEMLA

-631 DIQMPRMNGYEAAA
+631 DIQMPVMNGYEAAA
-645 KIRGMADVKKA
+645 KIRGMADAKKA

-685 KPIDMAVLLPTLLR
+685 KPIDMTVLMPTLLR
-699 WL
+699 YL

>member
-1 MRLIMNIDS
+1 M
-10 RNGVHTM
+10 V
-17 AKRNPVEKKIQRKC
+17 KRNPVEKKIQRKC
-31 YVVGLIAFV
+31 CVVGLIAFV

-47 FLLENIK
+47 FLLENIR

-59 AVTYTAQDTVRR
+59 AATYTAQNTVRR
-71 IQSQLDEY
+71 IQAQLDEY

-97 EEGFSTLASMLPNE
+97 EEGFSALASMLPNE

-144 TAHERAVDAKLAKE
+144 TAHERAADAKLAKE

-171 QGGTGALLLNPVY
+171 QGGTGALLFNPVY
-184 QMNTTEQQEFWGFIV
+184 QMNAAEQREFWGFIV

-232 GEPNVLV
+232 GEPNELV

-260 WYFDIIPSDGWIP
+260 WYFDIIPSGGWIP

-282 ICYVLSLLIV
+282 ICYVLSLLIAA
-292 VLFYL
+292 LFYL
-297 LFMKRYHEQQYAEK
+297 FFMKRYHEQQYAEK
-311 LQLSAAEAQEASEA
+311 LQLSAVEAQEASEA

-351 NRNLDDQEKARGYL
+351 NRNLDDQEKVRGYL

-544 TKFTVDLTLTLASR
+544 TKFTVDLTLMLAPR

-585 DNELNAEIAIELL
+585 DNDLNAEIAIALL
-598 GEKGLL
+598 GEEGLL

-619 QAPEGYYDLVLM
+619 QALEGYYDLILM

>member
-1 MRLIMNIDS
+1 M
-10 RNGVHTM
+10 V
-17 AKRNPVEKKIQRKC
+17 KRNPVEKKIQRKC
-31 YVVGLIAFV
+31 CVVGLIAFV

-59 AVTYTAQDTVRR
+59 AVTYTAQNTVRR
-71 IQSQLDEY
+71 IQAQLDEY

-97 EEGFSTLASMLPNE
+97 EEGFSALASMLPNE

-144 TAHERAVDAKLAKE
+144 TAHERAADAKLAKE

-171 QGGTGALLLNPVY
+171 QGGTGALLFNPVY
-184 QMNTTEQQEFWGFIV
+184 QMNAAEQREFWGFIV

-232 GEPNVLV
+232 GEPNELV

-260 WYFDIIPSDGWIP
+260 WYFDIIPSGGWIP

-282 ICYVLSLLIV
+282 ICYVLSLLIAA
-292 VLFYL
+292 LFYL
-297 LFMKRYHEQQYAEK
+297 FFMKRYHEQQYAEK
-311 LQLSAAEAQEASEA
+311 LQLSAVEAQEASEA

-544 TKFTVDLTLTLASR
+544 TKFTVDLTLTLAPR

-585 DNELNAEIAIELL
+585 DNDLNAEIAIALL
-598 GEKGLL
+598 GEEGLL

-619 QAPEGYYDLVLM
+619 QAPEGYYDLILM

>member
-1 MRLIMNIDS
+1 
-10 RNGVHTM
+10 M

-47 FLLENIK
+47 FLLENIR

-59 AVTYTAQDTVRR
+59 AATYTAQNTVRR

-171 QGGTGALLLNPVY
+171 QGGTGALLFNPVY

-260 WYFDIIPSDGWIP
+260 WYFDIIPSNGWIP

-282 ICYVLSLLIV
+282 ICYALSLLIA

-365 RKIQNASS
+365 RKIQNASN

-558 EEVYSSPEALAEAE
+558 EEVYSSPEASAEAE

-609 DGEECCTMLA
+609 DGEECCTMLS
-619 QAPEGYYDLVLM
+619 QAPEGYYDLILM

-645 KIRGMADVKKA
+645 KIRGMADAKKA

-685 KPIDMAVLLPTLLR
+685 KPIDMAVLLPTLLHC
-699 WL
+699 L

>member
-1 MRLIMNIDS
+1 
-10 RNGVHTM
+10 M
-17 AKRNPVEKKIQRKC
+17 AKRNPVEKKIRRKC

-59 AVTYTAQDTVRR
+59 AVTYTAQNTVRR

-144 TAHERAVDAKLAKE
+144 TAHERAADAKLAKE

-184 QMNTTEQQEFWGFIV
+184 QMNTAEQREFWGFIV

-282 ICYVLSLLIV
+282 ICYVLSLLIA

-544 TKFTVDLTLTLASR
+544 TKFTVDLALTLASR

-585 DNELNAEIAIELL
+585 DNDLNAEIAIELL

-619 QAPEGYYDLVLM
+619 QAPEGYYDLILM

>member
-1 MRLIMNIDS
+1 
-10 RNGVHTM
+10 M

-31 YVVGLIAFV
+31 YVVGLIAFM

-71 IQSQLDEY
+71 IRSQLDEY

-144 TAHERAVDAKLAKE
+144 TAHERAVDAKLAKD

-171 QGGTGALLLNPVY
+171 QGGTGALLFNPVY
-184 QMNTTEQQEFWGFIV
+184 QMNTMEQQEFWGFIV

-282 ICYVLSLLIV
+282 ICYVLSLLIA

-351 NRNLDDQEKARGYL
+351 NRNLDDHEKARGYL
-365 RKIQNASS
+365 RKIQNASN

-520 LPIVKSLIEQMGG
+520 LPIVKALIEQMGG

-558 EEVYSSPEALAEAE
+558 EEVYSSPEASAEAE

-585 DNELNAEIAIELL
+585 DNDLNAEIAIALL

-619 QAPEGYYDLVLM
+619 QAPEGYYDLILM

>member
-1 MRLIMNIDS
+1 
-10 RNGVHTM
+10 
-17 AKRNPVEKKIQRKC
+17 
-31 YVVGLIAFV
+31 
-40 SALFLAY
+40 
-47 FLLENIK
+47 
-54 KNEQA
+54 
-59 AVTYTAQDTVRR
+59 
-71 IQSQLDEY
+71 
-79 VTCSNVLE
+79 
-87 NVILA
+87 
-92 GYELN
+92 
-97 EEGFSTLASMLPNE
+97 
-111 DGVVKAFEL
+111 
-120 APKGVVAEI
+120 
-129 YPMEENAEAIGLDLL
+129 MEENAEAIGLDLL
-144 TAHERAVDAKLAKE
+144 MAHERAVDAKLAKE

-171 QGGTGALLLNPVY
+171 QGGIGALLFNPVY
-184 QMNTTEQQEFWGFIV
+184 QMNTAEQREFWGFIV
-199 LVIDWDK
+199 LVIDWNK

-217 EADYCYRIWKEDSVT
+217 EADYCYWIWKEDSVT

-239 QCPHTFPKDR
+239 QCPHSFPKDR
-249 LTVDCTLPNDR
+249 LTVDCTLPNDS

-282 ICYVLSLLIV
+282 ICYVLSLLIAA
-292 VLFYL
+292 LFYL
-297 LFMKRYHEQQYAEK
+297 FFMKRYHEQQYAEK

-365 RKIQNASS
+365 RKIQNASG

-398 ATDLS
+398 AADLS

-558 EEVYSSPEALAEAE
+558 EEVYSSPETSAEAE
-572 HAKLRGRRILLAE
+572 HAKLRGHRILLAE

-598 GEKGLL
+598 GEEGLL

-619 QAPEGYYDLVLM
+619 QAPEGYYDLILM
-631 DIQMPRMNGYEAAA
+631 DIQMPGMNGYEAAA

-667 FAEDRQAALDAG
+667 FAEDRQAAFDAG

-699 WL
+699 WR